1 MRWATVEPDLMDHR
15 AIWNLI
21 TLYVDGE
28 GVESTEVTAYA
39 TKEQALDAKMAY
51 LNSGW
56 RPSDKSP
63 HPDLGQPYKISKKTR
78 GDVGILKKRK

>member
-1 MRWATVEPDLMDHR
+1 MRWATVEPDLMEHR

-56 RPSDKSP
+56 RPSDK
-63 HPDLGQPYKISKKTR
+63 PYKISKKTR